1 MMDNLFIEPF
11 QRFIERIAAFLPSIL
26 IGLVIIFVGLIIAW
40 LLRKVVSKIAQIL
53 NIDRV
58 SDRLGIAQI
67 LQKSGY
73 KEPLSR
79 MIGQMVFWIVLISF
93 IIIGLDALKMPAVED
108 LLTEFLLYL
117 PNIIVAGIVVMV
129 GYLLSN
135 FFGRAALIASV
146 NAGIAFSG
154 LVGKFVKF
162 TVFIMASTMALE
174 LLGIGEDTVLIA
186 FAVVFGGV
194 VLALAIAF
202 GLGGKDAAKGYID
215 RMVSEKKEEDD
226 IHHI

>member
-117 PNIIVAGIVVMV
+117 PNIIV
-129 GYLLSN
+129 
-135 FFGRAALIASV
+135 SV

-215 RMVSEKKEEDD
+215 RMVSEKKEDDD

>member
-1 MMDNLFIEPF
+1 MDNLFIEPF

-117 PNIIVAGIVVMV
+117 PNIIVAGIVVIV

-215 RMVSEKKEEDD
+215 RMVSEKKEDDD